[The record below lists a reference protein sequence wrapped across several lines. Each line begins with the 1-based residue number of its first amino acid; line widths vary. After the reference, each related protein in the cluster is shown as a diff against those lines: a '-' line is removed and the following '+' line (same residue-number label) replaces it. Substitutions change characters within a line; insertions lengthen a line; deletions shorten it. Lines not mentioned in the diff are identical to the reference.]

1 MDYESLAVDAVDR
14 VVSKSDYLESFI
26 VKKEKG
32 PCLDGVILV
41 YNKGGDN
48 HSKEN
53 IQGRIPVQIKGKK
66 KSAKF
71 IKNPSYSIETS
82 DLRNFLQRGGA
93 VLFVVLID
101 ENGDDSIYYRSLLP
115 YDIKRLLQIAK
126 NRKSK
131 TVQLQS
137 FPRDIKEATDILMN
151 FSLNMNAQKADSS
164 ITEILTIEELKKRG
178 GITALTFSCIT
189 TNTAHKDPIN
199 YVIQHGTYLYAKT
212 TLGVLIPVDF
222 LDNPVISEEI
232 NTPVKVGEKV
242 FYDSY
247 VVHKKKERF
256 EIHFG
261 NSFTFSANHNDK
273 KASTRFLLR
282 GTLSERIRDAQ
293 FLLSL
298 QDNHP
303 IVVGNHALPP
313 IALDDFKGLNLERF
327 SEVLSELLLAKQML
341 DFFDVTEELRCDTL
355 TEHDWFNL
363 RRLISAYQGNEI
375 TLIDTGIPY
384 GSYTIGNLHLII
396 CATKNSETNRFTI
409 SNMYSAPFR
418 IVYKDEKEKKWF
430 FPVFIALK
438 AHEIAACSNINQEK
452 IVDQINPIDYTFSE
466 NVEFVVSFM
475 LEVIKA
481 YDINN
486 KEAYL
491 SLAERILDVLQE
503 KGHTMQPDMLLL
515 NRLQI
520 FKRQRPLSE
529 EERKQL
535 LGIIKEDQ
543 KDEET
548 KLGAFLLLGADC
560 DARATFKKL
569 PAERKKIFS
578 EYPIYHFFPKD

>member
-1 MDYESLAVDAVDR
+1 MDFESLAVSAVER
-14 VVSKSDYLESFI
+14 IVSKSDYLESFI

-32 PCLDGVILV
+32 PCLDGEIIV

-66 KSAKF
+66 KSANF
-71 IKNPSYSIETS
+71 IKKPSYSIETS
-82 DLRNFLQRGGA
+82 DLRNFLQRGGT
-93 VLFVVLID
+93 VFFVVLID
-101 ENGDDSIYYRSLLP
+101 DNGDDSIYYKSLLP
-115 YDIKRLLQIAK
+115 YDIKRVLQIAK
-126 NRKSK
+126 HRKSK
-131 TVQLQS
+131 TVQLQP
-137 FPRDIKEATDILMN
+137 FPRDVKEATDILMN
-151 FSLNMNAQKADSS
+151 FSLDMNAQKADSS

-189 TNTAHKDPIN
+189 TNTAYKNPIN

-222 LDNPVISEEI
+222 LENPAISEEI
-232 NTPVKVGEKV
+232 YTPVKVGEKV

-247 VVHKKKERF
+247 VVLKKKEGF
-256 EIHFG
+256 EVHFG

-273 KASTRFLLR
+273 KATTRFSLR

-363 RRLISAYQGNEI
+363 RRLISAYQGNEV
-375 TLIDTGIPY
+375 TLKDTGMPY
-384 GSYTIGNLHLII
+384 GSYTIGNIHILI
-396 CATKNSETNRFTI
+396 CAIKNQETNKYTI

-418 IVYKDEKEKKWF
+418 IIYKDDNEKDWI
-430 FPVFIALK
+430 FPIFIALK
-438 AHEIAACSNINQEK
+438 AKEIADCCNICQEK
-452 IVDQINPIDYTFSE
+452 VIDQISLIDYSLSI
-466 NVEFVVSFM
+466 NVEFVVFFM

-481 YDINN
+481 YDISK
-486 KEAYL
+486 KEVFL
-491 SLAERILDVLQE
+491 SLPDRILDILQE
-503 KGHTMQPDMLLL
+503 KDAMQPDLLLL

-520 FKRQRPLSE
+520 SKRKRPLSE
-529 EERKQL
+529 EEKQQL
-535 LGIIKEDQ
+535 FEIIKEEHSAD
-543 KDEET
+543 ET
-548 KLGAFLLLGADC
+548 KLGAFLLLDAES
-560 DARATFKKL
+560 DARVTFEAL
-569 PAERKKIFS
+569 SPDRKRSFS
-578 EYPIYHFFPKD
+578 EYPIYHFFPKA